1 VEEGGRNGD
10 GMGGG
15 KGERAQESTFSSQL
29 EPIAHADGLAEVEIV
44 LCVVT

>member
-1 VEEGGRNGD
+1 MKGGGR
-10 GMGGG
+10 GMGWGG
-15 KGERAQESTFSSQL
+15 EGERAQESTFSSQL